1 MRVKNAVLFLN
12 EEDIKEVLNFAI
24 KSEGILINEIK
35 FKREEIEVK
44 GNVKKVF
51 TLDFTCSASIIKV
64 KKEEILIKINDVKAL
79 KINLFSVIEKVLTKK
94 SGNISL
100 GRYIKIDKNI
110 ININLDIVKCKIKNI
125 DFELETLEIVRDGIE
140 IKFDYIDVNFL
151 SMLNASKKKK
161 QEAMVN

>member
-24 KSEGILINEIK
+24 KSEGISINEIK

-44 GNVKKVF
+44 GSVKKVF

-64 KKEEILIKINDVKAL
+64 EKEEILIKINDVKAL